1 MTLILAIPAADGIVM
16 ASDAQ
21 ITTGE
26 VRTPG
31 RKIHR
36 LNEKAVWAA
45 AGELALIQRVEER
58 LGTLPA
64 DLPLANL
71 RDQIGLLVKQSVT
84 ELVQLDFRTQ
94 FLPPDPD
101 RLLQLHF
108 ADFVFAE
115 FPGKPEILHIT
126 AHAAPEWIQGRPF
139 VAGNGDLFAYA
150 LLKKYEG
157 QSLSLA
163 RASIL
168 AYKVM
173 EETIEVGAYGLG
185 PPIDVWQ
192 ITAEGVKNLSKEETA
207 HLAETAHSLREMEIQ
222 LLILGKEAF
231 KKSLTEA

>member
-1 MTLILAIPAADGIVM
+1 MTLVLAIAAVDGIVM
-16 ASDAQ
+16 ASDGQ

-31 RKIHR
+31 RKIHK
-36 LNEKAVWAA
+36 LNERTVWAA

-58 LGTLPA
+58 IVTLTL
-64 DLPLANL
+64 DLPLASL
-71 RDQIGLLVKQSVT
+71 RDQVGMLVKQCVT

-108 ADFVFAE
+108 ADFVLAE
-115 FPGKPEILHIT
+115 FPRKPEILHI
-126 AHAAPEWIQGRPF
+126 APHGAPEWIQGRPY
-139 VAGNGDLFAYA
+139 VTGNGDLFAYA

-157 QSLSLA
+157 RSLSLA
-163 RASIL
+163 QASTL

-192 ITAEGVKNLSKEETA
+192 VSAPGVKNLSGEETA
-207 HLAETAHSLREMEIQ
+207 ALAAAARALREREIQ
-222 LLILGKEAF
+222 LLLAG
-231 KKSLTEA
+231 